1 MKKVLLIIASVAFLV
16 SCGIEVANVEESSE
30 VSVDAV
36 DSLPAVDSLVNV
48 EVMTTDSV
56 IAQ

>member
-1 MKKVLLIIASVAFLV
+1 MKKVLLIIASAAFLV